1 VREKE
6 SGPIMGIFL
15 LLSKGA
21 GPYFKRESI
30 AMAEQNFLELLAVW
44 TLGFK
49 GLVRVEQVLRGD

>member
-1 VREKE
+1 
-6 SGPIMGIFL
+6 MGIFL